1 MLRERISPDNLS
13 EFLKYL
19 ASMDC
24 AEGGNERLPALA
36 DLSKELEI
44 SIASLREQ
52 LEVARALG
60 VVEVRPKTGI
70 RRQEYTF
77 RPAVIQS
84 LSYGLAVTPDLFKS
98 FSDLRNHIEA
108 SYWYEAVGLLTPED
122 HQALRDLVVRAQSKL
137 RGHPVQIPHAEH
149 RELHL
154 SIYRRMG
161 NLFVTGI
168 LEAYWELYEAVGLAL
183 YTDLSYLEKVWAY
196 HERMVEAITNGD
208 FSTGYQILNEHADL
222 LYQRS
227 RPVSRQKFE

>member
-1 MLRERISPDNLS
+1 
-13 EFLKYL
+13 
-19 ASMDC
+19 MDC
-24 AEGGNERLPALA
+24 VEGGNERLPALA
-36 DLSKELEI
+36 DLSKELGI

-60 VVEVRPKTGI
+60 LVEVRPKTGI

-84 LSYGLAVTPDLFKS
+84 LSYALAISPELFKS

-108 SYWYEAVGLLTPED
+108 AYWYQAVSMLTPED
-122 HQALRDLVVRAQSKL
+122 HQHLRDLIARAQSKL

-154 SIYRRMG
+154 SIYRRLG
-161 NLFVTGI
+161 NPFVTGI
-168 LEAYWELYEAVGLAL
+168 LEAYWELYEAVGLAV
-183 YTDLSYLEKVWAY
+183 YTDFTYLEKVWQF
-196 HERMVEAITNGD
+196 HERMVEAIVNGD
-208 FSTGYQILNEHADL
+208 YSAGYQALNEHADL

>member
-1 MLRERISPDNLS
+1 MLKERVASDNLS

-19 ASMDC
+19 SSMECSESTGD
-24 AEGGNERLPALA
+24 RLPSLA

-60 VVEVRPKTGI
+60 LVEVRPKTGI
-70 RRQEYTF
+70 RRLDYTF
-77 RPAVIQS
+77 RPAVTQT
-84 LSYGLAVTPDLFKS
+84 LSYALAISPDHFKA

-108 SYWYEAVGLLTPED
+108 AYWYQAVSTLTAED
-122 HQALRDLVVRAQSKL
+122 HQKLRELILRAQTKL
-137 RGHPVQIPHAEH
+137 RGVPVQIPHAEH

-154 SIYRRMG
+154 SIYQRLG
-161 NLFVTGI
+161 NPFVTGI
-168 LEAYWELYEAVGLAL
+168 LEAYWEMYEAVGLAV
-183 YTDLSYLEKVWAY
+183 YTDFNYLEKVWQY
-196 HERMVEAITNGD
+196 HERMVEAIISGD
-208 FSTGYQILNEHADL
+208 YSTGFQALNEHADM